1 MVVSMLNKY
10 LIGAGAVVLTALFV
24 YGYGQ
29 YQYRAGK
36 SAAETARYVADLEQF
51 RTQVENLHAV
61 SAHILLTSERLNSLT
76 DDIIKDY
83 EHEITQ
89 NPLPTDCVM
98 SDGRVR
104 LINDIIRE
112 STATRQSGS
121 ALPSNPTVKQ

>member
-10 LIGAGAVVLTALFV
+10 LIGAGAVILTALFI

-36 SAAETARYVADLEQF
+36 SDAETAQYVADLEQF
-51 RTQVENLHAV
+51 KSQVENLHAV
-61 SAHILLTSERLNSLT
+61 SAHISQTSERLNSLT
-76 DDIIKDY
+76 DNIVKEYDY
-83 EHEITQ
+83 EISK
-89 NPLPTDCVM
+89 NPLPVDCII

-121 ALPSNPTVKQ
+121 ALPSRSATK

>member
-1 MVVSMLNKY
+1 MLNKY
-10 LIGAGAVVLTALFV
+10 LIGAGAVALTALFV

-61 SAHILLTSERLNSLT
+61 SAHISLTSERLNSLT
-76 DDIIKDY
+76 NDIVKEYDY
-83 EHEITQ
+83 EINQ
-89 NPLPTDCVM
+89 NPLPVDCII

-104 LINDIIRE
+104 LINDIIKE

-121 ALPSNPTVKQ
+121 VLPASPAVK